1 MYDCSFMS
9 VRGLY
14 STDSTGRK
22 AAHASGFMGK
32 IGEAANPRGGPGTA
46 AAAQIAAAPGG
57 IAGRLADVRARIAAA
72 ARAAGRDPAA
82 VALVAVSKTMPDSA
96 VAEALAA
103 GHRLFGENRVQEATA
118 KFPALRQRFPDLR
131 LHLIGH
137 LQTNKAEEAV
147 AAADVI
153 ETVDRPKLAEAL
165 AKAMAK
171 LGRNIPVY
179 VQVNTGEEPQK
190 GGVPPLEAEALV
202 AQCRTLGLEVR
213 GLMCIPP
220 LEDEPAPHFALL
232 ADMARRFGLAELSM
246 GMSGDFET
254 AIRLG
259 ATHVRV
265 GTAIFGARAP
275 AQA

>member
-1 MYDCSFMS
+1 MGKSS
-9 VRGLY
+9 VPASPG
-14 STDSTGRK
+14 S
-22 AAHASGFMGK
+22 AAGASGG
-32 IGEAANPRGGPGTA
+32 AH
-46 AAAQIAAAPGG
+46 IAAAP
-57 IAGRLADVRARIAAA
+57 AALADRLAAVRARVAAA
-72 ARAAGRDPAA
+72 ARSAGRDPAA
-82 VALVAVSKTMPDSA
+82 IALVAVSKTMPEAA
-96 VAEALAA
+96 VLEALAA
-103 GHRLFGENRVQEATA
+103 GQRLFGENRVQEAKA
-118 KFPALRQRFPDLR
+118 KFPALRARFADLR

-147 AAADVI
+147 AVADLV

-165 AKAMAK
+165 AKAMTKLAK
-171 LGRNIPVY
+171 RIPVY

-190 GGVPPLEAEALV
+190 GGVIPSEAEALL
-202 AQCRTLGLEVR
+202 ALCQTLGLEVR

-220 LEDEPAPHFALL
+220 VEDEPGPHFALL

-265 GTAIFGARAP
+265 GTAIFGARP
-275 AQA
+275 AAA

>member
-1 MYDCSFMS
+1 MGKSES
-9 VRGLY
+9 
-14 STDSTGRK
+14 SASPNTDSDGPG
-22 AAHASGFMGK
+22 AAH
-32 IGEAANPRGGPGTA
+32 
-46 AAAQIAAAPGG
+46 IAAAGG
-57 IAGRLADVRARIAAA
+57 GSIASRLADVRARIAAA
-72 ARAAGRDPAA
+72 ARAAGRDPSS
-82 VALVAVSKTMPDSA
+82 VALVAVSKTMPEQA

-103 GHRLFGENRVQEATA
+103 GQRLFGENRVQEAKA
-118 KFPALRQRFPDLR
+118 KFPALRERFPDLR

-147 AAADVI
+147 AVADLA

-171 LGRNIPVY
+171 LGKPIPVY

-190 GGVPPLEAEALV
+190 GGVAPLEAEALV
-202 AQCRTLGLEVR
+202 ARCRALGLEVR

-220 LEDEPAPHFALL
+220 VEDEPAPHFALL
-232 ADMARRFGLAELSM
+232 ADMARRFGLAEISM
-246 GMSGDFET
+246 GMSGDFEM

-265 GTAIFGARAP
+265 GTAIFGARPAP
-275 AQA
+275 A

>member
-1 MYDCSFMS
+1 
-9 VRGLY
+9 
-14 STDSTGRK
+14 
-22 AAHASGFMGK
+22 MGK
-32 IGEAANPRGGPGTA
+32 IGETASAKAASGASAGA
-46 AAAQIAAAPGG
+46 HIAAAGST
-57 IAGRLADVRARIAAA
+57 IAARLAEVNARIAAA
-72 ARAAGRDPAA
+72 ARAAGRDPAS
-82 VALVAVSKTMPDSA
+82 VALVAVSKTMPAAA
-96 VAEALAA
+96 VEEALAA
-103 GHRLFGENRVQEATA
+103 GHRLFGENRVQEAKA
-118 KFPALRQRFPDLR
+118 KFPALRGRYPDLR
-131 LHLIGH
+131 LHVIGH

-147 AAADVI
+147 AAADLI
-153 ETVDRPKLAEAL
+153 ETVDRAKLAEAL

-171 LGRNIPVY
+171 LGRKIPVY

-190 GGVPPLEAEALV
+190 GGVAPLEAEALV
-202 AQCRTLGLEVR
+202 AQCRGLGLEVR

-265 GTAIFGARAP
+265 GTAIFGARPVP
-275 AQA
+275 AEPGPA

>member
-1 MYDCSFMS
+1 MGKSASSATPNPASADP
-9 VRGLY
+9 G
-14 STDSTGRK
+14 
-22 AAHASGFMGK
+22 AAH
-32 IGEAANPRGGPGTA
+32 
-46 AAAQIAAAPGG
+46 IAAAGV
-57 IAGRLADVRARIAAA
+57 IAERLAAVRARIAAA

-82 VALVAVSKTMPDSA
+82 VALVAVGKTMPEA
-96 VAEALAA
+96 AIAEALAA
-103 GHRLFGENRVQEATA
+103 GQRLFGENRVQEAKA
-118 KFPALRQRFPDLR
+118 KYPALHQRFPDLR

-147 AAADVI
+147 AVADLI
-153 ETVDRPKLAEAL
+153 ETVDRRKLAEAL
-165 AKAMAK
+165 AKAMTK
-171 LGRNIPVY
+171 LGKRVPVY

-190 GGVPPLEAEALV
+190 GGVAPLEAEALV
-202 AQCRTLGLEVR
+202 AQCRALGLEVR

-232 ADMARRFGLAELSM
+232 ADMARRFGLAEVSM

-265 GTAIFGARAP
+265 GTAIFGARPAP
-275 AQA
+275 MG